1 MTLMRNK
8 SAAPQAVVGAGEA
21 QPGGALE
28 VPDHLAAGLTGPGW
42 EPAAAAAPEPD
53 PAPAVAEFTPTA
65 PEDEDFGAPK

>member
-1 MTLMRNK
+1 MLMRNK

-21 QPGGALE
+21 QAGGTLE

-42 EPAAAAAPEPD
+42 EPAVAAAPEPT
-53 PAPAVAEFTPTA
+53 PAVTEIIPTA

>member
-21 QPGGALE
+21 QPGGTLE

-42 EPAAAAAPEPD
+42 EPA
-53 PAPAVAEFTPTA
+53 PAVEEFIPTA
-65 PEDEDFGAPK
+65 PEDEDFGAPKLDI